1 MKLLLDTCSALFL
14 WEGNERLSAT
24 AAAALRDPQNEV
36 FLHQVSYLEIT
47 LKHALRKLHLTEPPS
62 QLIPKALKAYDIR
75 FVRLSNADILGLES
89 LPFHHRDP
97 FDRLLISHAMGN
109 GLVLVTPDA
118 HAAHYGVP
126 LLW

>member
-1 MKLLLDTCSALFL
+1 MKLLLDTCAALFL
-14 WEGNERLSAT
+14 WEGNERLSAA

-36 FLHQVSYLEIT
+36 ILHQVSYLEIT

-62 QLIPKALKAYDIR
+62 QLIPKALTAYGIR

-97 FDRLLISHAMGN
+97 FDRLLISHAIGN
-109 GLVLVTPDA
+109 GLIFVTSDTQA
-118 HAAHYGVP
+118 RHYGIP